1 MMLLNL
7 RYLRSTEVPTRYL
20 GRFEIFIS
28 LQMGDKSDSVSVD
41 RLKAVFSS
49 VPVTPAVPPPRERPR
64 LFPASVTKPPVS
76 VHLKK
81 KVRLETPVPATKLLR
96 NPHQMVQGFWPL
108 SAVLWPHLLG
118 GVTGV
123 HAPVHVKK
131 NKVWFETPV
140 PATKLRCNTHRTV

>member
-1 MMLLNL
+1 MLLNL

-49 VPVTPAVPPPRERPR
+49 VPVTPAVPPTQGRPC
-64 LFPASVTKPPVS
+64 LFLASVTTPPVS

-81 KVRLETPVPATKLLR
+81 KVRFETPVPATKLR
-96 NPHQMVQGFWPL
+96 QNPHRTIRGFPPL
-108 SAVLWPHLLG
+108 YAVLWPHLLG
-118 GVTGV
+118 GVNGV
-123 HAPVHVKK
+123 TAPVHMKK
-131 NKVWFETPV
+131 KEVWF
-140 PATKLRCNTHRTV
+140 